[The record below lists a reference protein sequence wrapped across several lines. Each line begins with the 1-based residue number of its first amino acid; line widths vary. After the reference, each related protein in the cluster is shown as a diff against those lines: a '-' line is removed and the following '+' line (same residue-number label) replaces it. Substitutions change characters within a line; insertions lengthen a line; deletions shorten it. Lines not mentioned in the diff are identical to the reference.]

1 VGGDIRTRIADLIRR
16 HTSSEEDPAV
26 RTWDCGHAAAT
37 GIRRLCSH
45 LIAEDPPEYFA
56 LLTGVGVNF
65 DAA

>member
-1 VGGDIRTRIADLIRR
+1 M
-16 HTSSEEDPAV
+16 